1 MKRHDITIGDSSIR
15 YYEAGDGPPVL
26 LLHGAGATA
35 RLWKPQ
41 IDGLSSSFRVI
52 APDLPGFGGSD
63 MMGYINAVGD
73 YSRFVLEFM
82 DALEITSAHI
92 IGSSMGGWAAGWF
105 AADFPERVRKLVL
118 ISPAGLYFEEKP
130 PMSPGDIIAGIRA
143 AVDALGEVAGR
154 EFEPNART
162 LMGLL
167 ESGGF
172 EPDLVHGLSRIKS
185 TTLILW
191 GEHDPVIPPEYAGA
205 FMAGIKNSAVKLIKG
220 AGHVPHTEAPGSVNG
235 LIASFLLEGEQD

>member
-1 MKRHDITIGDSSIR
+1 MKRHDITIGESNIR

-41 IDGLSSSFRVI
+41 IDGMSSTFRVI

-63 MMGYINAVGD
+63 MVDYVNAVGD
-73 YSRFVLEFM
+73 YSKFVHDFM
-82 DALEITSAHI
+82 GALDITSAHI
-92 IGSSMGGWAAGWF
+92 VGSSMGGWIAGWF
-105 AADFPERVRKLVL
+105 AADFPERVKRLIL
-118 ISPAGLYFEEKP
+118 ISPAGLHFDEMP
-130 PMSPGDIIAGIRA
+130 PMSLNDIIAGIRA
-143 AVDALGEVAGR
+143 AVESLGEEAGR

-162 LMGLL
+162 LIDLQ

-172 EPDLVHGLSRIKS
+172 EPDLIFGLSGIKS
-185 TTLILW
+185 QTLILW

-205 FMAGIKNSAVKLIKG
+205 FMEGIEGSVVKLVKG
-220 AGHVPHTEAPGSVNG
+220 TGHVPHTEAPGSVNAV
-235 LIASFLLEGEQD
+235 IAQFLMGP